1 VPEARRAFSSGQ
13 MLLSYQ
19 WRNLLIL
26 SLMLTAS
33 GVVLYFSRQPIYLP
47 LRVPMFHTLVGVV
60 AAADLLRFGWGFH
73 PAADPAWLEFT
84 PPAIE
89 FLKERAAGGGPWR
102 LTTLQ
107 VEGGHQT
114 LNANIPWLHSLQDVR
129 GYDSIIP
136 RQYVEF
142 MTSLEGQGELLF
154 NRIAPLYGVESL
166 SSPLLDLLNVRY
178 VVTEGRISNPD
189 YELVYEG
196 EVRVYEDIDTLPRA
210 FALPHGE
217 AVSEADLPARLR
229 TLDPRQV
236 ILLDTVA
243 VSNPESEWPLQ
254 PAQVVSYTLNTV
266 LVDVVLPGPGW
277 LVLADSYFPGWR
289 AYRSDPQD
297 EVASEVEPEILRANG
312 NFRAVWLGA
321 GAHRVRF
328 QYAPTSLKIGLYAS
342 LAAIVVISLLAL
354 YRLRGCTS

>member
-1 VPEARRAFSSGQ
+1 
-13 MLLSYQ
+13 
-19 WRNLLIL
+19 
-26 SLMLTAS
+26 
-33 GVVLYFSRQPIYLP
+33 
-47 LRVPMFHTLVGVV
+47 
-60 AAADLLRFGWGFH
+60 
-73 PAADPAWLEFT
+73 
-84 PPAIE
+84 
-89 FLKERAAGGGPWR
+89 
-102 LTTLQ
+102 
-107 VEGGHQT
+107 
-114 LNANIPWLHSLQDVR
+114 
-129 GYDSIIP
+129 
-136 RQYVEF
+136 

-196 EVRVYEDIDTLPRA
+196 EVRVYENIDTLPRA

-297 EVASEVEPEILRANG
+297 EMASEVELEILRANG